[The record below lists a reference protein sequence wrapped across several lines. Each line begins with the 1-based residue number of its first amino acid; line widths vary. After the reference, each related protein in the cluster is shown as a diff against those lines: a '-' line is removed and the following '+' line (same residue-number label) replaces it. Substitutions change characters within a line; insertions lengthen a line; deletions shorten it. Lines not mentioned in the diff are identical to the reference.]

1 MGRHRRRAGVA
12 AMAATALLALPEA
25 GAAAPARPVRDSV
38 TGTGTVELVV
48 DGLPEP
54 VVAAFDFDVEAR
66 ARGRKPRGRVS
77 LEGLFAEARVSCLD
91 VRTIGTG
98 TPFTEAT
105 MNVVSAQFGLVTL
118 QVSDGNPEG
127 IPDFFSAR
135 VPSERARSDCS
146 RLPFGADNVTGF
158 VVTGDVDLV
167 DAG

>member
-1 MGRHRRRAGVA
+1 MGSHRRRAGVA

-25 GAAAPARPVRDSV
+25 EAAAARPVRDSV

-54 VVAAFDFDVEAR
+54 VVAAFDVEAR

-135 VPSERARSDCS
+135 VPSEWARSDCS
-146 RLPFGADNVTGF
+146 RLPFGADNVAGF

>member
-25 GAAAPARPVRDSV
+25 GAAAPRVRDSV

-77 LEGLFAEARVSCLD
+77 LEGLFAEARVSCLE

-98 TPFTEAT
+98 TPFREAT

-127 IPDFFSAR
+127 IPDFFSAS

-146 RLPFGADNVTGF
+146 RLPFGADNVAGF

>member
-25 GAAAPARPVRDSV
+25 EAAAARPVRDSV

-66 ARGRKPRGRVS
+66 ARGRRPRGRVS
-77 LEGLFAEARVSCLD
+77 LEGLFADARVSCLD

-127 IPDFFSAR
+127 IPDFFGAR

-146 RLPFGADNVTGF
+146 RLPFGADNVAGF